1 MDEAQERTPGFATI
15 EAIAGAIRRELGDQ
29 VEACP
34 GGRSPEQAEPLNRA
48 FRAVV
53 RCLLERTAA
62 PGRSSAALVTR
73 ALHEIVRRRL
83 ADGGLDEGQ
92 IKALLEFEPGTPDDW
107 LAFLILVPW
116 HEVLFWVDYDD
127 PAPG

>member
-1 MDEAQERTPGFATI
+1 MDEVHERTPEFATI

-34 GGRSPEQAEPLNRA
+34 GGRTPEQAEPLNRA
-48 FRAVV
+48 FRAVA
-53 RCLLERTAA
+53 RRILEGGVA
-62 PGRSSAALVTR
+62 PAPNLAGLVTEV
-73 ALHEIVRRRL
+73 LHGIARRRL
-83 ADGGLDEGQ
+83 VGGGLDEGQ
-92 IKALLEFEPGTPDDW
+92 IKGLLEFEPGTPDDW
-107 LAFLILVPW
+107 LAFLILIPW